1 MRNSKK
7 KTIFHIFLLVIC
19 ILCTGI
25 ILFWKRQTECI
36 AVDIEVYID
45 EIQEDEIVVKGM
57 PYVTNFFDGEY
68 RIQIKDT
75 LIIKDSKGGV
85 VDIQQLNRG
94 DILLFDYHGPWE
106 FRNGALLNGII
117 TYAYN
122 FRISDE
128 KLNLKFWRLE

>member
-1 MRNSKK
+1 M
-7 KTIFHIFLLVIC
+7 
-19 ILCTGI
+19 
-25 ILFWKRQTECI
+25 

-45 EIQEDEIVVKGM
+45 EIQEDKIIVKGA
-57 PYVTNFFDGEY
+57 PYATGFLSGEY
-68 RIQIKDT
+68 CIQINDA

-85 VDIQQLNRG
+85 IDLQQLKRG

-106 FRNGALLNGII
+106 LKNGTLLNGKII
-117 TYAYN
+117 YAYN